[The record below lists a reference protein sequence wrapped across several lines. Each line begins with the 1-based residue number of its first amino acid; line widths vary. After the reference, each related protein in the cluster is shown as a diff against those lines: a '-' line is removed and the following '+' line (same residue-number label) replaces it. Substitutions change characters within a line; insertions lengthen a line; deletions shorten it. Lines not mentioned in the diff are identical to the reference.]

1 MNGFLQQ
8 LQFLRPGLNDLV
20 EIVIVFLLVY
30 RILLLIRQTR
40 AMQMLL
46 GVLLLAGLYLL
57 AVILDLSLIRR
68 ILEALLQYGA
78 IAALVVFQPEM
89 RAALARLGQSRLVTV
104 IGSNRQERIV
114 DRLVEGA
121 EQLARAGVGAILAV
135 QRETG
140 LREYARTG
148 KNVEAVLS
156 PELLGTIFAHNSPLH
171 DGAVVIV
178 GDTIQAAGAILPLTQ
193 HPVSDRSLGTRHRA
207 AIGLSEETDAIVVV
221 VSEETSRISVAH
233 RGTLEIGVSGDRLRQ
248 RLELL
253 LPGAG
258 GGGTRPGGSDG
269 LGLTWSPTNA
279 ARCRAGRV
287 LLSPASAAAPDL
299 PAPSRA

>member
-57 AVILDLSLIRR
+57 AVILDFSLIRR

-89 RAALARLGQSRLVTV
+89 RAALARLGQSRLVNV

-148 KNVEAVLS
+148 KSVEAVLS

-193 HPVSDRSLGTRHRA
+193 HTVSDRSLGTRHRA
-207 AIGLSEETDAIVVV
+207 ALGLSEETDAIVVV
-221 VSEETSRISVAH
+221 VSEETSRISVAY
-233 RGTLEIGVSGDRLRQ
+233 RGTLETGVSGDRLRE

-258 GGGTRPGGSDG
+258 G
-269 LGLTWSPTNA
+269 LGPPTPIDP
-279 ARCRAGRV
+279 V
-287 LLSPASAAAPDL
+287 
-299 PAPSRA
+299 